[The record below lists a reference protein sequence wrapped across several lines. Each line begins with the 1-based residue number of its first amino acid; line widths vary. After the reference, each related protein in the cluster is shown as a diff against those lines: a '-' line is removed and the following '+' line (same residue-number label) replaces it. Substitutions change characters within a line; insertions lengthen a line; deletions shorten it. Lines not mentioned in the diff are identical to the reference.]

1 MLHRCLPQ
9 CSNGSLWRQQ
19 NELRDGHLIRVS
31 GGCRPTDPLAPRGRP
46 AGIFPAFA
54 GKIST
59 GRPTG
64 GGGGSGGRQTPRELV
79 LVPFFSRD
87 PEPILYA
94 PFLYAPVWHRNT
106 GLSTPGLS
114 NTVGFRTAVA
124 CTLVRYLAPLW
135 QDIPRSA
142 QGPRALW
149 VWLRF
154 VAFCISQFKSFGSS
168 SKRAEIGPE
177 SFGIVVCRFVG
188 TVPDILGLVW
198 PSFRPKS
205 GSKSKISGRI
215 LNNFRALLAQPSGLP
230 AASGFGWSGAAL
242 ESV

>member
-1 MLHRCLPQ
+1 M
-9 CSNGSLWRQQ
+9 
-19 NELRDGHLIRVS
+19 
-31 GGCRPTDPLAPRGRP
+31 
-46 AGIFPAFA
+46 
-54 GKIST
+54 
-59 GRPTG
+59 
-64 GGGGSGGRQTPRELV
+64 
-79 LVPFFSRD
+79 
-87 PEPILYA
+87 
-94 PFLYAPVWHRNT
+94 
-106 GLSTPGLS
+106 
-114 NTVGFRTAVA
+114 
-124 CTLVRYLAPLW
+124 RYLAPLW

-168 SKRAEIGPE
+168 SKHAEIGPE

-242 ESV
+242 ESVFLCPFSSGCVCIVVAYFCRQAVSCILCWVPEGQSGRIFLGRKSVIWGVWAASGARESLQKCGGPSVTVTRSRGGYYYCCPRGSCILSV